1 MRISD
6 GSSDVCS
13 SDLAASLA
21 DVWRRHILDSAQL
34 FPFLDEDDE
43 IVDIGSGAGF
53 PGLVLAI
60 MGLQNIRLVESNQG
74 KCAFLRAAADA
85 TGTAVELWT
94 GRAEDLGRGALEG
107 GAEIGR
113 AHVCTPVT

>member
-74 KCAFLRAAADA
+74 KDRKSVVWGKSLSVR
-85 TGTAVELWT
+85 VELG
-94 GRAEDLGRGALEG
+94 GRR
-107 GAEIGR
+107 IIKKKNN
-113 AHVCTPVT
+113 HQQ